1 MVESIESSPTAPK
14 SRIRSG
20 VFSFVASVVLVVWTV
35 GLVYLAAGAISGP
48 DWMGVTAT
56 IAFFMSWVLV
66 PILVLCILVFGII
79 ALLLNRVPGKI
90 LGALAIVLPV
100 ALVVIVLVNLGVLQT
115 LVG

>member
-1 MVESIESSPTAPK
+1 MAETTETSPKAPR

-20 VFSFVASVVLVVWTV
+20 VVSFVASVVLVIWTV

-66 PILVLCILVFGII
+66 PVLVLCTLVFGII
-79 ALLLNRVPGKI
+79 ALLLNRVVGKI

-100 ALVVIVLVNLGVLQT
+100 ALIVVVLANLGVLQPF
-115 LVG
+115 VN